1 MTGAQIGATVQ
12 VSPRSEMEEGII
24 IGYARVSAADTVSIR
39 FVNTTN
45 GPIDPVSV
53 NVDITV
59 IQP

>member
-1 MTGAQIGATVQ
+1 
-12 VSPRSEMEEGII
+12 MEEGII
-24 IGYARVSAADTVSIR
+24 IGYARVSAADIVSIR

-45 GPIDPVSV
+45 GPIDPAAV